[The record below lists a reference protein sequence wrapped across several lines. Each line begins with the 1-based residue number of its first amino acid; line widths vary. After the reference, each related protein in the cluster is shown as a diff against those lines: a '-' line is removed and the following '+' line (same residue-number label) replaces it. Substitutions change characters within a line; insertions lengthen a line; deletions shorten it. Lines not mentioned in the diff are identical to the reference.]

1 MRLYTHCVERYRL
14 PQKCGGY
21 RMEPSRL
28 SSFVQSPVGVLQ
40 LSGAVAV
47 SPRDTVRAALES
59 MRSASSSCVVAVR
72 DGRVAGIFTERDVL
86 TRCTVDDSFDWEQP
100 VEAVMTADPQTIS
113 RETSLAEAAGI
124 MQKHGYR
131 TLPVT
136 HGDELVGLVRL
147 GDLLKNIA
155 EAFPE
160 EILNLPPRPHQV
172 AESREGG

>member
-1 MRLYTHCVERYRL
+1 
-14 PQKCGGY
+14 
-21 RMEPSRL
+21 
-28 SSFVQSPVGVLQ
+28 
-40 LSGAVAV
+40 
-47 SPRDTVRAALES
+47 
-59 MRSASSSCVVAVR
+59 
-72 DGRVAGIFTERDVL
+72 
-86 TRCTVDDSFDWEQP
+86 
-100 VEAVMTADPQTIS
+100 MTADPQTIS

>member
-1 MRLYTHCVERYRL
+1 VNELE
-14 PQKCGGY
+14 
-21 RMEPSRL
+21 
-28 SSFVQSPVGVLQ
+28 F
-40 LSGAVAV
+40 SGAVVV
-47 SPRDTVRAALES
+47 SPSDSVRTAVES
-59 MRSASSSCVVAVR
+59 MRSASSSCVLAVR

-86 TRCTVDDSFDWEQP
+86 TRCMNVDGFDWDQP
-100 VEAVMTADPQTIS
+100 LEASVMTANPECIS
-113 RETSLAEAAGI
+113 RETVIADAIGI

-136 HGDELVGLVRL
+136 QGDELLGLVRL

-160 EILNLPPRPHQV
+160 EILNLPPRPNQV

>member
-1 MRLYTHCVERYRL
+1 
-14 PQKCGGY
+14 
-21 RMEPSRL
+21 MEPSRL
-28 SSFVQSPVGVLQ
+28 SSFVQSPVGVLE
-40 LSGAVAV
+40 LSGAVTV
-47 SPRDTVRAALES
+47 SPRDTVRTALES
-59 MRSASSSCVVAVR
+59 MRSSSSSCVLAVR
-72 DGRVAGIFTERDVL
+72 DGRVDGIFTERDVL
-86 TRCTVDDSFDWEQP
+86 ARCTAEDGFDWEQP
-100 VEAVMTADPQTIS
+100 LEAVMTASPRTIS
-113 RETSLAEAAGI
+113 RETTISEAAGI

-160 EILNLPPRPHQV
+160 EILNLPPRPNQV